1 MIKLI
6 KGIPLFLIN
15 LVFKMFLPVLAGLI
29 MYLIGKLNGIL
40 EKFGIHITVTQEE
53 IEEVIL
59 MIYNAIMG
67 AEKSGKTGEEK
78 LALAIKSIEDTATP
92 RQKEVI
98 KETFGTTEKA
108 VESILLKYAQPK
120 IETKKLIT
128 KSPLERR

>member
-6 KGIPLFLIN
+6 KSIPLFLVN

-29 MYLIGKLNGIL
+29 MYGIGKLNTIL
-40 EKFGIHITVTQEE
+40 EKFGIHITVTQKEVEE
-53 IEEVIL
+53 IIL

-78 LALAIKSIEDTATP
+78 LAFAIKNIEERATP

-108 VESILLKYAQPK
+108 VESVLLKYAQPK
-120 IETKKLIT
+120 IEAKKLT